1 MLHITSFDYVLMIII
16 LLVVFIKQIQS
27 MCCVVKEK
35 FCLVLGSIM
44 LRLVI
49 AGALG
54 EFDSVSKDCIVKNT
68 DFFKTFKNFQKK
80 FHETFTDT
88 SNFTNNMK
96 NYKEEFAEVL
106 THILVSEHDISNL
119 NLLGFTECQTNVRLF
134 KYFLGTLFQS
144 TGTMNDT
151 ELNKEKLVSTEKIKK
166 FLTNIYNNLPIKMEF
181 PEELENA
188 NNMDETT
195 LRTMFKEIVLYDPS
209 IGLTSIILE
218 FHGLLDEYVKIRED
232 IEQLKFSGD
241 NDALKIREDDKK
253 QFAKRVQITYDNN
266 TKIFKMWDDGKSS
279 YKNKN
284 NMKTNIKRPYFEKI
298 FEISKDTILD
308 EMIEFEEGC
317 KKNPE
322 DIWKIPMYSNRNGA
336 SETQDSQGSQDST
349 LDIRKL
355 YDS

>member
-44 LRLVI
+44 LGLVI

-80 FHETFTDT
+80 FHETFRDTDK
-88 SNFTNNMK
+88 FTDDMK

-106 THILVSEHDISNL
+106 THILVSEHDTSKL

-134 KYFLGTLFQS
+134 KYFLGTLFRS
-144 TGTMNDT
+144 TEIMND
-151 ELNKEKLVSTEKIKK
+151 KEIDKRKLISNQQIVNFLK
-166 FLTNIYNNLPIKMEF
+166 FYDSRPDKLEF
-181 PEELENA
+181 PENIDDINIDTDTE
-188 NNMDETT
+188 T
-195 LRTMFKEIVLYDPS
+195 LRTMFKEIVLYDSS
-209 IGLTSIILE
+209 IGLTSIIQE
-218 FHGLLDEYVKIRED
+218 FHGLLDEYCEIRED

-241 NDALKIREDDKK
+241 KDALKDREKDKK
-253 QFAKRVQITYDNN
+253 EFAKKVKKTYDNN
-266 TKIFKMWDDGKSS
+266 TKIFKIWDDGKSS

-284 NMKTNIKRPYFEKI
+284 NMKANIKRPYFEKI

-308 EMIEFEEGC
+308 EMIEFNEGC
-317 KKNPE
+317 KRNPE
-322 DIWKIPMYSNRNGA
+322 DIWKRPMYANRNGA
-336 SETQDSQGSQDST
+336 SETQSPQDST

-355 YDS
+355 YDAL

>member
-1 MLHITSFDYVLMIII
+1 MNKMLHITSFDYVLMIII

-44 LRLVI
+44 LGLVI

-80 FHETFTDT
+80 FHETFRDTDK
-88 SNFTNNMK
+88 FTDDMK

-106 THILVSEHDISNL
+106 THILVSEHDTSKL

-134 KYFLGTLFQS
+134 KYFLGTMFQS
-144 TGTMNDT
+144 TGIMN
-151 ELNKEKLVSTEKIKK
+151 EKEMDKRKLISNQQIVNFLK
-166 FLTNIYNNLPIKMEF
+166 FYDSRPDKLEF
-181 PEELENA
+181 PENIDNVE
-188 NNMDETT
+188 NMDTET
-195 LRTMFKEIVLYDPS
+195 LRTMFKEIVLYDSS
-209 IGLTSIILE
+209 IGLTSIIQE
-218 FHGLLDEYVKIRED
+218 FHGLLDEYCKIRDD

-241 NDALKIREDDKK
+241 KDALKDREKDKK
-253 QFAKRVQITYDNN
+253 EFAKKVKKIYDNN
-266 TKIFKMWDDGKSS
+266 TKIFKMWDNGKNS

-308 EMIEFEEGC
+308 EMVEFEEGC
-317 KKNPE
+317 KKDPK
-322 DIWKIPMYSNRNGA
+322 DIWKRPMYANRNGA
-336 SETQDSQGSQDST
+336 SETQSVQEST
-349 LDIRKL
+349 LDIRKS
-355 YDS
+355 YDAL

>member
-35 FCLVLGSIM
+35 FIVFTGIM

-54 EFDSVSKDCIVKNT
+54 EFDSVSKHCIVKNT

-80 FHETFTDT
+80 FHETFRDTDK
-88 SNFTNNMK
+88 FTDDMK

-106 THILVSEHDISNL
+106 THILKSEHNTSNL

-134 KYFLGTLFQS
+134 KYFLGTMFQS
-144 TGTMNDT
+144 TGVMNT
-151 ELNKEKLVSTEKIKK
+151 KEIDKRKLISNSQIVH
-166 FLTNIYNNLPIKMEF
+166 FLHFYNSRPDKLEF
-181 PEELENA
+181 PEKLEEINL
-188 NNMDETT
+188 DTEEQT
-195 LRTMFKEIVLYDPS
+195 LRTIFKEIVLYDPS
-209 IGLTSIILE
+209 IGLTSIIQE
-218 FHGLLDEYVKIRED
+218 FHGLLDEYCKIRED

-241 NDALKIREDDKK
+241 KDALKDREKDKK
-253 QFAKRVQITYDNN
+253 EFAKKVKKTYDNN
-266 TKIFKMWDDGKSS
+266 TKIFKMWDDGKDS

-284 NMKTNIKRPYFEKI
+284 NMKSNIKRPYFEKI

-308 EMIEFEEGC
+308 EMEEFVEGC
-317 KKNPE
+317 KRDPK
-322 DIWKIPMYSNRNGA
+322 DIWKRPMYAMKNPNKIINDNI
-336 SETQDSQGSQDST
+336 EELGSTFDPRSV
-349 LDIRKL
+349 